1 MKRPMNAFMVWSQLE
16 RRKIIDRN
24 PDAHNAI
31 ISKNLGA
38 KWRTLTEE
46 ERQPFIDEAERLRLL
61 HQKEYPDYKYKP
73 KKKSKFPTPVKYSVE
88 PQRKLKAVKLNF
100 QKQLGGRFQSQA
112 SKRAASEKLTLVI
125 KQKELTPLTQILN
138 RNLVSDSLSKNSL
151 SSTTTNK
158 SFQQTSTNSFVKTAA
173 GARKGSQLQKSN
185 TADSSISFSLFRA
198 VSAAP
203 KTAAAKRTSNSS
215 ARTNINGSAA
225 ANGSISRSSSLNS
238 CDTRS
243 SFGGSDGSSRP
254 HSPESTVADDTPVL
268 HPILNKRLNI
278 ELSSGLVSSSTTNPI
293 TAAEKSTKN
302 VLKEA
307 EDQLLQ
313 IKQELN
319 LTDDNCLV
327 DLDGLSDLM
336 EVQCP
341 DSWESGSYS
350 SISSTST
357 SSNSSHFEFD
367 ARDLVDM
374 LPSSLQ
380 AEYDWMDNIM
390 RMTS

>member
-1 MKRPMNAFMVWSQLE
+1 MNAFMVWSQLE

-24 PDAHNAI
+24 PDAHNAE

-138 RNLVSDSLSKNSL
+138 RNLVSDSLGKKSL

-173 GARKGSQLQKSN
+173 GGRKGSQLQKSN
-185 TADSSISFSLFRA
+185 AADSSISFSLFRA
-198 VSAAP
+198 VAASP

-215 ARTNINGSAA
+215 GRSNINGSAA

-243 SFGGSDGSSRP
+243 SFSGSDGSSRP

-278 ELSSGLVSSSTTNPI
+278 ELSSGLVSSTTNNS
-293 TAAEKSTKN
+293 TMSTAEKSTKDI
-302 VLKEA
+302 LSEA

-319 LTDDNCLV
+319 TTDDNCLV